1 MTTALG
7 RALRRAR
14 NRENLTQQALADKLT
29 KAVGSKVF
37 PSYICNWENDDKGPP
52 DKYIPYIEEILGP
65 ITKKATRKE
74 KDAEIIEHETSD
86 FGVWMR
92 NTREEKGLS
101 RYELAQQTGL
111 AVPTIYFIESGRVTN
126 PQDATKEKIYK
137 VLGKQPPEQHVTK
150 RKHPT
155 YNGKNVHGFNPM
167 DRSDWPPKGSSGVYV
182 LYDKTHHPVY
192 VGESIHIGIRLG
204 EHKDYEQKEFDKWF
218 DATAVYGSYIEVADE
233 KARIELEWVM
243 IRFLKDS
250 LLFNIKYTE
259 PEEDED

>member
-14 NRENLTQQALADKLT
+14 EREGLTQQALADKLT
-29 KAVGSKVF
+29 KSVGAKVW
-37 PSYICNWENDDKGPP
+37 PANIAQWEAGDRVPPDSYIPK
-52 DKYIPYIEEILGP
+52 IEEILGP
-65 ITKKATRKE
+65 ITKRAAKKE
-74 KDAEIIEHETSD
+74 KDAEIIEDESSD

-101 RYELAQQTGL
+101 RYELARQAGL
-111 AVPTIYFIESGRVTN
+111 TATTIYFIESGKVTN
-126 PQDATKEKIYK
+126 PQDATKDKIYK
-137 VLGKQPPEQHVTK
+137 VLGKQPPKQHVTM

-155 YNGKNVHGFNPM
+155 YNGKNVHGFNVT
-167 DRSDWPPKGSSGVYV
+167 DQSDWPAEGSMGVYV
-182 LYDKTHHPVY
+182 LYDKTHRPIY
-192 VGESIHIGIRLG
+192 VGRSKHIGHRLI
-204 EHKDYEQKEFDKWF
+204 EHRDHEPKEFDKWF
-218 DATAVYGSYIEVADE
+218 DATAVYGAYIEVADE
-233 KARIELEWVM
+233 KSQVELEWVM